1 MPPCAPSPPLSSLPL
16 PGIETFTVSAVSEA
30 SPAPFQLP
38 PPRQN
43 TDSGYLCPLLP
54 CWPTGDFILKKIFW
68 SLQKYLDATPEHDTD
83 PGPGPA
89 ILGTLQPIKPELLR
103 EAGGGGAAVTL
114 VKHELPLSLASSLA
128 SSLSSLPSPDLTLT
142 TLASGRRLGPLPP
155 PPAPTKS
162 GIAMNI

>member
-30 SPAPFQLP
+30 SPAPFQLAT
-38 PPRQN
+38 PRQN
-43 TDSGYLCPLLP
+43 TDTGYLCPLLP
-54 CWPTGDFILKKIFW
+54 CWPAGDNIHYSHQKII
-68 SLQKYLDATPEHDTD
+68 SIVTKKYLDATPDHETD

-103 EAGGGGAAVTL
+103 DAGGGGAAVTL
-114 VKHELPLSLASSLA
+114 VKHELPLSLASSL
-128 SSLSSLPSPDLTLT
+128 SSPLASPDLTLT

-155 PPAPTKS
+155 PPPPTKS
-162 GIAMNI
+162 GI